1 MKYNVTIEEI
11 SKEELVDL
19 FSTSMTG
26 SFWLQIDM
34 PDKEHFK
41 RIAQMSDEEYDNLTI
56 EDIMA
61 IWVLKGQMLR
71 FEDMSAESKDELNGN
86 KGKWD
91 KDNDCAYYMIGLED
105 IKEGLAKAATGDK
118 YERECFVNFADGER
132 INMDF
137 PQADILMQIILFGEY
152 VYG

>member
-41 RIAQMSDEEYDNLTI
+41 RIAQMPDEGYDNLTI

-91 KDNDCAYYMIGLED
+91 KDNDCAYYMIGLEGFCNNLRRCK
-105 IKEGLAKAATGDK
+105 I
-118 YERECFVNFADGER
+118 
-132 INMDF
+132 
-137 PQADILMQIILFGEY
+137 
-152 VYG
+152 